1 MTMQGTAQI
10 SITDNTSQSAGK
22 SLSKEQM
29 LALYRTMLTIRRCE
43 EQLVKFYA
51 AGKIVGG
58 CHTYIGQEAVATG
71 VCAHLRPDDVVFS
84 THRGHGHALAKGV
97 SLRELMAEVLGKATG
112 CSGGRGGSMHLF
124 KPEVGFM
131 GSSGIVGPSIT
142 LAAGGG
148 YTARLLKTDRV
159 SVAFFGD
166 GAVNNGAFHEGL
178 NLAATWELPVLFVC
192 ENNLYATEVPFA
204 QATRNPSV
212 ASRAQAYGMP
222 GIEVDGNDV
231 LAVYWAAEEAVR
243 RARSGGGPTLIE
255 CKTYRIRAHSEGM
268 RDTGYRTHEEIA
280 QWRARCPLKRFAEK
294 LLAEGIASQEELDT
308 LDAEVRAAVEDAAAF
323 AESSPLPDPATVTEH
338 LYSGVQISHTPPPS
352 ATASVRELTFVEAA
366 REALAEEMARDPRI
380 FVVGEGIGPR
390 GGNFNTTVGLY
401 DLYGPE
407 RLRDTPICERGF
419 TTLCT
424 GAAATGA
431 RPVVDFMFIDFL
443 TDAFGDM
450 FNQMA
455 KLQWL
460 SSGRI
465 KMPVVVRGCV
475 GVFPGNAAH
484 HCGNYYPF
492 FMHVPG
498 FRVVMPTTPADA
510 KGLLKTALRSDDPVL
525 FLEHKALLQLKGPVP
540 DGEYFIPF
548 GEAAVAREGRDVT
561 IVGIGYMVRR
571 ALEAAEQLEKEGIS
585 AEVIDPRTLAPLDIN
600 TILASVHKTGR
611 LLVIDEDFAPCGVAA
626 EIATQVMELGFDDLD
641 APVKRLNGV
650 FTPAPYSLALFENVV
665 PTTRA
670 IVQAVKELLAE

>member
-1 MTMQGTAQI
+1 MQETARA
-10 SITDNTSQSAGK
+10 SSKGGGPLGPEK
-22 SLSKEQM
+22 GLPKEQL

-58 CHTYIGQEAVATG
+58 CHTYIGQEAVAAG
-71 VCAHLRPDDVVFS
+71 VCAHLRPDDKVFS
-84 THRGHGHALAKGV
+84 THRGHGHAMAKGV
-97 SLRELMAEVLGKATG
+97 TLRELMAELLGKATG

-148 YTARLLKTDRV
+148 YTARLLKTDQV

-178 NLAATWELPVLFVC
+178 NLAATWGLPVLFVC

-204 QATRNPSV
+204 LATKNPSV
-212 ASRAQAYGMP
+212 ASRAEAYGMP
-222 GIEVDGNDV
+222 GVEVDGNDV

-243 RARSGGGPTLIE
+243 RARTGGGPTLIE
-255 CKTYRIRAHSEGM
+255 CKTYRVRPHSEGM
-268 RDTGYRTHEEIA
+268 RDVGYRTQEEIA
-280 QWRARCPLKRFAEK
+280 QWKARCPLKRFAGK
-294 LLAEGIASQEELDT
+294 LLAEGIASQEELDEIE
-308 LDAEVRAAVEDAAAF
+308 AEVRIAVEDAVAF
-323 AESSPLPDPATVTEH
+323 AERSPLPDPATVTEH
-338 LYSGVQISHTPPPS
+338 LYSGIRTSPTS
-352 ATASVRELTFVEAA
+352 SGLATTNVRELTFVEAA

-401 DLYGPE
+401 ERFGPE

-419 TTLCT
+419 TALCI

-460 SSGRI
+460 SNGRI
-465 KMPVVVRGCV
+465 KMPIVVRGCV

-525 FLEHKALLQLKGPVP
+525 FLEHKALLPLKGPVP
-540 DGEYFIPF
+540 DGEYFILF
-548 GEAAVAREGRDVT
+548 GQAAVVREGKDVT
-561 IVGIGYMVRR
+561 VVGIAYMVRR
-571 ALEAAEQLEKEGIS
+571 ALEAAEQLAKEGIS
-585 AEVIDPRTLAPLDIN
+585 VEVIDPRTLAPLDIN
-600 TILASVHKTGR
+600 TILTSVQKTGR

-641 APVKRLNGV
+641 APVKRLNGL
-650 FTPAPYSLALFENVV
+650 FAPAPYSPALFANAV
-665 PTTRA
+665 PTVNA
-670 IVQAVKELLAE
+670 VVQAVRELLAE